1 MEYLSSLNHEDTRLS
16 VACEREFLA
25 VLDGNCRTPIAAYA
39 YRDKDGNCSFR
50 GLLASPDGSK
60 GILDFHF
67 FNKKSYHRKE
77 HFVTFMILV
86 TEYETARSG
95 PYSFDDMVAM
105 GKDAG
110 HELKA
115 KAGPDFFDHLQHLQ

>member
-60 GILDFHF
+60 GILGFHF
-67 FNKKSYHRKE
+67 FNKKSCHRKE

-86 TEYETARSG
+86 TVYETARSG

>member
-67 FNKKSYHRKE
+67 FNKKSYHRKK
-77 HFVTFMILV
+77 HFVTFMIMFTV
-86 TEYETARSG
+86 YETTRSG

-115 KAGPDFFDHLQHLQ
+115 KAGPGFFDSLQ

>member
-1 MEYLSSLNHEDTRLS
+1 MVTAELQLRPMLIVIRMGIAHSEVYWPHLMDLKVSLIFIFLTKNLIT
-16 VACEREFLA
+16 ER
-25 VLDGNCRTPIAAYA
+25 NT
-39 YRDKDGNCSFR
+39 
-50 GLLASPDGSK
+50 
-60 GILDFHF
+60 
-67 FNKKSYHRKE
+67 
-77 HFVTFMILV
+77 VTFMILV
-86 TEYETARSG
+86 TVYETARSG

>member
-67 FNKKSYHRKE
+67 FNEKKNLERSSL
-77 HFVTFMILV
+77 HFI
-86 TEYETARSG
+86 TERNTLS
-95 PYSFDDMVAM
+95 
-105 GKDAG
+105 
-110 HELKA
+110 L
-115 KAGPDFFDHLQHLQ
+115 L

>member
-1 MEYLSSLNHEDTRLS
+1 
-16 VACEREFLA
+16 
-25 VLDGNCRTPIAAYA
+25 
-39 YRDKDGNCSFR
+39 
-50 GLLASPDGSK
+50 
-60 GILDFHF
+60 
-67 FNKKSYHRKE
+67 
-77 HFVTFMILV
+77 MILV
-86 TEYETARSG
+86 TVYETARSG